1 MNFSSCWRIRV
12 PDLFADHWLPVE
24 VTPIDALATTLGW
37 LDTISGI
44 SVSICILNVFPCFSC
59 KMSCTCS
66 TSDRSFKLFLI
77 LNSKGPPSTAM
88 SAGGNTRPTW
98 IRAWAQKRPLKLGS
112 FSQQIWRVS
121 GCAKLCINVWGR
133 IMADP
138 FYSTS
143 RWHLS
148 PPRKSWSVMVPTSW
162 RSLRSPLCCC
172 SSLCSAL
179 DGLGRPWTLCAQP
192 ISAPTVGATADIPMT
207 FRPIFRPFSVAS
219 RKMSESQAIRP
230 SSSNLSSDASW
241 RLPTWLLCRGWRAS
255 SSSCWWS
262 LQWPLCWWMQLDQRQ
277 EIRSPTPQA
286 GEEWR
291 W

>member
-1 MNFSSCWRIRV
+1 MV
-12 PDLFADHWLPVE
+12 L
-24 VTPIDALATTLGW
+24 
-37 LDTISGI
+37 
-44 SVSICILNVFPCFSC
+44 
-59 KMSCTCS
+59 
-66 TSDRSFKLFLI
+66 
-77 LNSKGPPSTAM
+77 TAM

-121 GCAKLCINVWGR
+121 GCAKLNQAMRHVWGR

-143 RWHLS
+143 RWHSS

-179 DGLGRPWTLCAQP
+179 DVMGRPWTLCAQP
-192 ISAPTVGATADIPMT
+192 VSAPTVGATADIPIWYSDPYSDH
-207 FRPIFRPFSVAS
+207 FLSQS
-219 RKMSESQAIRP
+219 RKMSESQTIRP

-241 RLPTWLLCRGWRAS
+241 RLPSLAHMTTVVPRLTS
-255 SSSCWWS
+255 FIIICWWS
-262 LQWPLCWWMQLDQRQ
+262 LQWPLCWWMQLTKGW
-277 EIRSPTPQA
+277 RSALLHHRRGKSGDRNMYSKRTCQMEDLRLGHAWVIVHFVHYIPVVLHKA
-286 GEEWR
+286 VAEVSKIGNL
-291 W
+291 